1 MCWDGTIRNLRT
13 EGNGNGKQ
21 KNDRNFLKSVEI
33 YLALVDKYDRIH
45 RQRKNS
51 DDLHDFGAVTCP
63 TCCICLHHFRKSG
76 TMKSLLLSVVL
87 FVTMAGVAESATPEK
102 IHAYAVPVFYT
113 WVGGYTH
120 FPQYPTQR
128 PSYYIWKRSKA
139 RKPQPEK
146 TIKLRDLP
154 SYF

>member
-1 MCWDGTIRNLRT
+1 M
-13 EGNGNGKQ
+13 
-21 KNDRNFLKSVEI
+21 
-33 YLALVDKYDRIH
+33 
-45 RQRKNS
+45 
-51 DDLHDFGAVTCP
+51 
-63 TCCICLHHFRKSG
+63 
-76 TMKSLLLSVVL
+76 MKSLLLSVAL
-87 FVTMAGVAESATPEK
+87 FVTMAGSAESATPEK

-128 PSYYIWKRSKA
+128 PSYYIWKRSKV